1 MKLLTDQNQ
10 ISNAR
15 GLVGLEKYS
24 SLIFLLQVLKG
35 LWFSWV
41 PKASIG
47 ELTLSSQDL
56 KGWKKHNKDER
67 QHTSCH
73 RSENRT
79 HFSQPSFSHPN

>member
-24 SLIFLLQVLKG
+24 YLIFLLQVLTG

-41 PKASIG
+41 SKASIG
-47 ELTLSSQDL
+47 ELAPEFTGF
-56 KGWKKHNKDER
+56 KGMEETQQR
-67 QHTSCH
+67 
-73 RSENRT
+73 
-79 HFSQPSFSHPN
+79 

>member
-24 SLIFLLQVLKG
+24 YLIFLLQVLTG

-41 PKASIG
+41 SKASIG
-47 ELTLSSQDL
+47 ELAPSSQDL
-56 KGWKKHNKDER
+56 KEWKKHNKGER

-79 HFSQPSFSHPN
+79 HFFQPSFSHPN